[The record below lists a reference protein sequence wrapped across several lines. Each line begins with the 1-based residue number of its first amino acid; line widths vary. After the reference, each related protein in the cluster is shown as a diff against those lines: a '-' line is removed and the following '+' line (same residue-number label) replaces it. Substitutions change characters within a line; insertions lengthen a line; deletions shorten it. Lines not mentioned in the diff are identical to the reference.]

1 MGLLLR
7 ASGPLRLATLML
19 TLMLLMMLRLTDSS
33 SVWIMSGTNSSWR
46 RSPLALLRR
55 RWCGRLKMLLPP
67 LARLTPMMLPLATLT
82 LKSLRLETLMLQVM

>member
-19 TLMLLMMLRLTDSS
+19 TLMLLMMLRL
-33 SVWIMSGTNSSWR
+33 
-46 RSPLALLRR
+46 
-55 RWCGRLKMLLPP
+55 MLLPP
-67 LARLTPMMLPLATLT
+67 LARLTPMMLPLATQLRFCHCVGRVVGGCEKVGCRVVVERLLT